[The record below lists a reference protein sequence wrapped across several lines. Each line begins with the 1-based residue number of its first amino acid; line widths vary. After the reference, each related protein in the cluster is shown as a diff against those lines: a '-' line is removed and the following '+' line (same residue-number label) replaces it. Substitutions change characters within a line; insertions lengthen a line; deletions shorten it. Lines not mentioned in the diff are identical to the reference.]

1 MRGRVDDILDRA
13 RRVLLLG
20 YGRSGRAVEA
30 ILHARGVPVRVADR
44 RTAEEAGVVD
54 PGAEWWSDRDP
65 DALAGVDLVIKSPGF
80 DRRHPL
86 VAAAIEGG
94 VPVVGELEI
103 GWLLTPAPLVSVTG
117 SNGKSTATALL
128 AHVLATAG
136 IDAVASGNIG
146 EPLTEVGPALSP
158 LGVAVV
164 EVSSFQIE
172 DLLDYRSR
180 VAVLLNVSPDHLDRH
195 GTLDHYRAIKASLLE
210 RVDPGGLRVVAA
222 DDPGLAPLAPV
233 LAASSDP
240 RLVRF
245 GVERGEGVHAYRDGA
260 DLVVDLTGDP
270 VVVGSTREM
279 TLDGPHNVRN
289 ALAAALVAAWWGVA
303 PDAIATG
310 LRTFRP
316 LPHRL
321 ERVARLGEVLFVNDS
336 KATNLD
342 ALRMALQT
350 FPDPVVLIAG
360 GRDKASPFADLADTV
375 RERVRALVLIGEA
388 ADAIAAA
395 WPAPP
400 AIRAATMDEAVA
412 RATEAARPR
421 GVVLLAPGCASF
433 DMFRSFEHR
442 GDAFRHAVEAL
453 IGTDRAGDGPGVGR

>member
-20 YGRSGRAVEA
+20 YGRSGRSVEA
-30 ILHARGVPVRVADR
+30 VLAARGVPVRVADR
-44 RTAEEAGVVD
+44 RTAEEAGVHD
-54 PGAEWWSDRDP
+54 PGADWWRDHDP
-65 DALAGVDLVIKSPGF
+65 EALDGVDLVIKSPGF

-86 VAAAIEGG
+86 VAAAIGAG

-103 GWLLTPAPLVSVTG
+103 GWAVTPAPLVSVTG

-128 AHVLATAG
+128 AHMFSAAG
-136 IDAVASGNIG
+136 IDTVAAGNIG
-146 EPLTEVGPALSP
+146 EALTGVGPDLSP
-158 LGVAVV
+158 LGAAVV

-180 VAVLLNVSPDHLDRH
+180 VAMLLNVSPDHLDRH
-195 GTLDHYRAIKASLLE
+195 GTFEHYRAIKASLLE
-210 RVDPGGLRVVAA
+210 RVDPDGLRVVPA
-222 DDPGLAPLAPV
+222 DDPGLAPLLPA
-233 LAASSDP
+233 LARGAGA

-245 GVERGEGVHAYRDGA
+245 ALDRAEGVHAYRAGT
-260 DLVVDLTGDP
+260 DLVVALDGAP

-289 ALAAALVAAWWGVA
+289 ALAAALVAVWWGVSGA
-303 PDAIATG
+303 DVATAI
-310 LRTFRP
+310 RTFRP
-316 LPHRL
+316 LPHRM

-360 GRDKASPFADLADTV
+360 GRDKASPFAELADTV
-375 RERVRALVLIGEA
+375 RERVRALILIGEA

-395 WPAPP
+395 WPEPEAV
-400 AIRAATMDEAVA
+400 RASSMEEAVA
-412 RATEAARPR
+412 RATEAAYPR
-421 GVVLLAPGCASF
+421 SVVLLAPGCASF

-442 GDAFRHAVEAL
+442 GDAFKQAVDAMV
-453 IGTDRAGDGPGVGR
+453 GAGRNGHRAGEG